1 MVKLSDV
8 EEVIYQDDLSD
19 TEFAKQVINECS
31 NVKLLFSVKCKVCKG
46 KYSLLECRFRDGN
59 PICTICGE

>member
-19 TEFAKQVINECS
+19 ADFAKQVINECS
-31 NVKLLFSVKCKVCKG
+31 NVKLLFSVRCKVCKG
-46 KYSLLECRFRDGN
+46 KYSLLECRFENGDPTC
-59 PICTICGE
+59 PICKQ